1 MRIRPAIRMGAA
13 IVILSQI
20 VSAVVVAL
28 QNSVDIAV
36 VAAAAEGGDP
46 DAQFS
51 LGASYAEG
59 DGIPQDD
66 AEAARWYQRAAEQGH
81 VWAQNNL
88 VVRHQLPC
96 FKRSGVRCC
105 DSHVDD

>member
-66 AEAARWYQRAAEQGH
+66 AEAARWYQRAAETGPRFGRR
-81 VWAQNNL
+81 NNL
-88 VVRHQLPC
+88 VLRH
-96 FKRSGVRCC
+96 
-105 DSHVDD
+105 D